1 MHRKRMAIMV
11 QELSKEELLN
21 KIEKTAHDYERDYH
35 GCSRCTLRALQEH
48 LNLGDDSTLL
58 ASTPLAGGIAFQGD
72 TCGAL
77 IGGLL
82 AVGLATASPNM
93 EDEDALIKTMS
104 NGYFY
109 LRRFIR
115 EIGSSR
121 CRDIQTVML
130 GRSFNML
137 DPEESKRA
145 DEAGIHRECPKV
157 VGKAARIA
165 ANFILE
171 ARERAEKGK
180 S

>member
-1 MHRKRMAIMV
+1 MV
-11 QELSKEELLN
+11 QGLSKEELLD
-21 KIEKTAHDYERDYH
+21 KIEQTAHDYERDYH

-48 LNLGDDSTLL
+48 LNLGDGSTFL

-77 IGGLL
+77 LGGLL
-82 AVGLATASPNM
+82 AVGLATASPNI
-93 EDEDALIKTMS
+93 EDEAALMSTMAS
-104 NGYFY
+104 GYFY

-121 CRDIQTVML
+121 CRDIQTVRL

-137 DPEESKRA
+137 DPEEYERSK
-145 DEAGIHRECPKV
+145 EAGAYRECPKV

-171 ARERAEKGK
+171 LRERAAKG
-180 S
+180 